1 MSRKVFVETIV
12 KFDIEGNITPL
23 SITWEDGRVYEID
36 RITDVRR
43 AASLKAGGMGWRYTC
58 IIRRK
63 ETFLFYDLCDKKWF
77 MEGK

>member
-1 MSRKVFVETIV
+1 MPKKVFVATIV
-12 KFDIEGNITPL
+12 KFDVDGNISPL
-23 SITWEDGRVYEID
+23 SITWEDGKIYKID

-58 IIRRK
+58 IIQSK
-63 ETFLFYDLCDKKWF
+63 EKYLFYDLCDKKWF